1 MTYKSFTTLDELF
14 ELLVRRFH
22 IQPPNN
28 LTLTEL
34 EEWKRLKQHII
45 QMRFAF
51 IIFVGDILIG
61 ICRVLNTF
69 KAMVA
74 DDDFLEKEDMYILD
88 RMKEFLLQDAVS
100 RIAISKQLVI
110 LIDRA
115 VCNVRPLE
123 YADSHGILSEPEN
136 SRRPLHRI

>member
-1 MTYKSFTTLDELF
+1 MTYKSFTALDELF
-14 ELLVRRFH
+14 DLLVRRFY

-28 LTLTEL
+28 LTPTEL
-34 EEWKRLKQHII
+34 EEWKKLKQYII
-45 QMRFAF
+45 QMRFALV
-51 IIFVGDILIG
+51 ILVGPGLHKSL
-61 ICRVLNTF
+61 CRVLNTF

-100 RIAISKQLVI
+100 KIAISKQLVI

-115 VCNVRPLE
+115 VGDGEITRMP
-123 YADSHGILSEPEN
+123 
-136 SRRPLHRI
+136 